1 MNTWLFQ
8 GLWLMALSISLS
20 VSLSLF
26 ILHSTIFIFSLFI
39 YLSLFSLPLAFYRS
53 IFPILS
59 LRRTL
64 SFSPS
69 LTLYLMRTPFSHAQF
84 FVGFSPRN
92 QSTRGLSSSCL
103 SLSLSSCCR
112 CCSFRHTFSILSG
125 SRSDPRKMEKRIFY
139 FQEIS
144 LTFVLAHWAY
154 RHHKLT
160 FWCLRSSDTK
170 KSILSVRKSKLDLQD
185 WGL

>member
-1 MNTWLFQ
+1 MVD
-8 GLWLMALSISLS
+8 GSLNFS
-20 VSLSLF
+20 LCVSLSLYLTLNYLYF
-26 ILHSTIFIFSLFI
+26 LSVYLPLSFQPPSCILSF
-39 YLSLFSLPLAFYRS
+39 YLSHSLSQTHSFFLAFSHPLAHAH
-53 IFPILS
+53 
-59 LRRTL
+59 
-64 SFSPS
+64 
-69 LTLYLMRTPFSHAQF
+69 PFSHAQF

-92 QSTRGLSSSCL
+92 QSTRGLSSSSCL

-170 KSILSVRKSKLDLQD
+170 KKTFCQYEKVY
-185 WGL
+185 

>member
-1 MNTWLFQ
+1 MQRRGKKYSFDFVLLFDF
-8 GLWLMALSISLS
+8 LFCFFSHSLLLL
-20 VSLSLF
+20 V
-26 ILHSTIFIFSLFI
+26 
-39 YLSLFSLPLAFYRS
+39 A

>member
-1 MNTWLFQ
+1 MVDGSLNLS
-8 GLWLMALSISLS
+8 LCVSLSISYTQTAQNLS
-20 VSLSLF
+20 CSRFLKLISFLC
-26 ILHSTIFIFSLFI
+26 LLPLQSTIFIFSLFI
-39 YLSLFSLPLAFYRS
+39 YLSLFSPPLAFYRS

-144 LTFVLAHWAY
+144 
-154 RHHKLT
+154 
-160 FWCLRSSDTK
+160 
-170 KSILSVRKSKLDLQD
+170 
-185 WGL
+185 